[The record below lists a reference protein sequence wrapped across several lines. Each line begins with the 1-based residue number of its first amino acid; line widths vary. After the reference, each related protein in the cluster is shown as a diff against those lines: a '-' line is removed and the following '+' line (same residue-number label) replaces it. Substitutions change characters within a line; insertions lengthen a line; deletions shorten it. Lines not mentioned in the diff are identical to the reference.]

1 MQSTSTSALKAYL
14 WFIAA
19 FHLFVGIAVNVSLP
33 LTRAIAAGYGATVD
47 WTPQF
52 VYILHP
58 LGAFM
63 IILGALAAAAAREP
77 MRYSAVVLGF
87 VALFAIRALHRLVFD
102 DVLASSFGISS
113 SRNMLNMAIFAG
125 QALLLFLLWRAARRS
140 ASRQSVGA

>member
-1 MQSTSTSALKAYL
+1 MQSTSMRLLKAYL

-19 FHLFVGIAVNVSLP
+19 FHLAVGLAVNFSLP
-33 LTRAIAAGYGATVD
+33 LTRAIAEGYGATVD

-63 IILGALAAAAAREP
+63 IILGVVAAAAAREP

-87 VALFAIRALHRLVFD
+87 VALFTIRALHRVVHAD
-102 DVLASSFGISS
+102 TLASAFGIEP
-113 SRNMLNMAIFAG
+113 SRNMVNMAVFFA
-125 QALLLFLLWRAARRS
+125 QALLLFLLWRAARASS
-140 ASRQSVGA
+140 ARASVGA

>member
-1 MQSTSTSALKAYL
+1 MQSTATRILKAYL

-33 LTRAIAAGYGATVD
+33 LTRAIGEGYGATVD

-63 IILGALAAAAAREP
+63 IILGVLAAAAAREP

-87 VALFAIRALHRLVFD
+87 VALFTIRALHRVVFA
-102 DVLASSFGISS
+102 DVLTSAFGISS
-113 SRNMLNMAIFAG
+113 SRNMLNMAIFFG
-125 QALLLFLLWRAARRS
+125 QAALLLLLWRAARNAS
-140 ASRQSVGA
+140 ARTTVGA